1 MSDDGAAQG
10 GFALNASPSHL
21 LHRAQQAAA
30 DRFSDAV
37 GPAGLTLRQFA
48 VLAAAAES
56 PGLSQTDLV
65 RATGVD
71 RSTLAEM
78 VTRMVTR
85 GLLERARSATDAR
98 ANAVSVSAE
107 GRTALETAIPQ
118 VIAVDAAV
126 MDLLP
131 RNRRDG
137 FVELLTRVALSEA
150 AGPRPSRDTGSD
162 EAEAPKK
169 AKKAAKAE
177 KAKPAKSKAEKAEKT
192 KDKKKKKKK

>member
-1 MSDDGAAQG
+1 MSNDGAAQG

-30 DRFSDAV
+30 DRFSEAV

-85 GLLERARSATDAR
+85 GLLERARSTTDAR
-98 ANAVSVSAE
+98 ANAVSVSGE
-107 GRTALETAIPQ
+107 GRAALEAAIPQ

-169 AKKAAKAE
+169 AKKLAKAE
-177 KAKPAKSKAEKAEKT
+177 KTKSKADKAEKT
-192 KDKKKKKKK
+192 KDKKRKKKK

>member
-1 MSDDGAAQG
+1 MSVESTAEG

-56 PGLSQTDLV
+56 PGLSQTELV

-85 GLLERARSATDAR
+85 GLLERTRSATDAR

-107 GRTALETAIPQ
+107 GREALTAAIPQ
-118 VIAVDAAV
+118 VAAVDAAV
-126 MDLLP
+126 MELLP

-150 AGPRPSRDTGSD
+150 AGARAPRDAIPD
-162 EAEAPKK
+162 EAEPAKK
-169 AKKAAKAE
+169 AKKAAKPE
-177 KAKPAKSKAEKAEKT
+177 KAKAAKPKAEKT

>member
-1 MSDDGAAQG
+1 MSNDGAAQG

-30 DRFSDAV
+30 DRFSEAV

-85 GLLERARSATDAR
+85 GLLERARSTTDAR
-98 ANAVSVSAE
+98 ANAVSVSGE
-107 GRTALETAIPQ
+107 GRAALEAAIPQ

-169 AKKAAKAE
+169 AKKLAKAE
-177 KAKPAKSKAEKAEKT
+177 KTKSKADKAEKN

>member
-1 MSDDGAAQG
+1 MSNDGAAQG

-30 DRFSDAV
+30 DRFSEAV

-85 GLLERARSATDAR
+85 GLLERARSTTDAR
-98 ANAVSVSAE
+98 ANAVSVSGE
-107 GRTALETAIPQ
+107 GRAALEAAIPQ

-169 AKKAAKAE
+169 AKKLAKAE
-177 KAKPAKSKAEKAEKT
+177 KTKSKADKAEKT